1 MKTFFG
7 PVQIVGILFTVAGA
21 LLRQPAIA
29 ALGVIMWIGGVATS
43 SIKQSSDRHTGIRS
57 RHGRYLLQPIQKLH
71 DDVRKLVE
79 ENKDNATVRVI
90 GQEALAESGEL
101 LKRATAIAEL
111 LHDSRSATT
120 SLTNARQE
128 LAEVQKKMEAST
140 DEAQRQTYQLAIDA
154 RQSEVDQYEKLLR
167 SIDTAKGRLMDAEVA
182 MTAIKAQ
189 LAASVLGGST
199 DGLTD
204 EDLSGMVGRLKS
216 LSSSLDEV
224 EEMRERIR

>member
-57 RHGRYLLQPIQKLH
+57 RHGRYLLQPIQKRH

-101 LKRATAIAEL
+101 LKRATALAEL

>member
-1 MKTFFG
+1 MKLFFG
-7 PVQIVGILFTVAGA
+7 PVQIVGLLFTVAGA

-43 SIKQSSDRHTGIRS
+43 SMRQSSERHTGIKS

-71 DDVRKLVE
+71 DDIRKIVE
-79 ENKDNATVRVI
+79 ENKGNATVSVI
-90 GQEALAESGEL
+90 GQEALSESGEL
-101 LKRATAIAEL
+101 LKRATALAEL

-120 SLTNARQE
+120 SLTEAKKE
-128 LAEVQKKMEAST
+128 LAEVQEKLDAST
-140 DEAQRQTYQLAIDA
+140 DESQRQTYHLAIDA
-154 RQSEVDQYEKLLR
+154 RQSEVEQYEKLLR

-182 MTAIKAQ
+182 LTAIKAQ
-189 LAASVLGGST
+189 LAASVMGGST
-199 DGLTD
+199 DGLAE
-204 EDLSGMVGRLKS
+204 EDLGGMVGRLKS

>member
-1 MKTFFG
+1 VKTFFG

-101 LKRATAIAEL
+101 LKRATALAEL

-140 DEAQRQTYQLAIDA
+140 DQAQRQTYQLAIDA